1 MSLEKI
7 VNIDIANICFITA
20 IYGGYEKNCKKFI
33 KQTIETDFICFT
45 DNNDIIN
52 NGWII
57 DTNPYHI
64 TNKSNLDDNTYTNSL
79 CNNKHT
85 FNIAKYYKQSFSN
98 IPILQ
103 KYDII
108 VWIDGTIEIIYNKT
122 SEYILNNI
130 YKEKIIGWHHEYRY
144 GILKN
149 EMEDSLINKY
159 TSKYWNGQSQPYQDV
174 SNQYKSYLDDG
185 YKEDFFKN
193 INAHTPHM
201 GVWITCFIA
210 FLHKDNEIKKFLDLW
225 YLQTLKYTTQ
235 DQIGFPYTCQ
245 KTNIIPHTLPN
256 NDIFGDCPHHN
267 TLFYIKHWHNGSPP
281 INQSKTNCS
290 LCLNMIVKNER
301 HIIRETLD
309 NLTNY
314 IKFSYWVISD
324 TGSTDGTQEFI
335 KEYFREKNIPGELFE
350 DEWQDFAH
358 NRNIA
363 MEHAFDKSDYLFFFD
378 ADDLIHGDF
387 KFPDKL
393 DKDTYKFKFGTG
405 FTYDRICLIN
415 NREKIAKYVGVLH
428 ELLHVYKPNFTNEM
442 VNGEY
447 HFESR
452 NLGDR
457 SKNPDKYKNDAEVL
471 EKAFHNENTD
481 LGLKY
486 RYAYYCAQ
494 SYRDAHLI
502 EKSTEWFKLFL
513 DLPAGNQYKYCAC
526 NNLGDNYKKL
536 NNMEEAVNYWYK
548 AIPFD
553 RERRESVVKIMEYYF
568 NKSNHFAVNML
579 YERMKNYKL
588 TNPDGKIFLD
598 MTRYHD
604 IDYFNS
610 ISSCNIGEWMSGY
623 YSCKN
628 LLLNDKWT
636 EITLQNF
643 TCYGYNMHLDQDKQP
658 FIDKLLELFEK
669 YFDSKKELVKKL
681 WNMVSKHIK
690 GYLPE
695 QIDEINK
702 ENIIFKAKK
711 NYCFIHSCNI
721 KETGTKTLDYLI
733 DKINKSGL
741 INNLDKIFIN
751 NIGIPI
757 ENVYG
762 DKFEINN
769 YSKDINLFELPTINI
784 IHDFSEIN
792 SDCNILYLHTK
803 GISHI
808 NNLLTQQ
815 NNIKNWVDMML
826 YFLVE
831 NFELCVDKLNN
842 NDAVGC
848 NYYTTTDEAYH
859 LACGDQV
866 FLAFSGNFWWSKSN
880 FIKTLP
886 KLDITENINKY
897 DAELWLC
904 KNNPKVHVLHNSHV
918 NHYLQ
923 NYTRERYVI
932 KKFSASKEYQFN
944 KLYDK
949 YNERENDFQHKIPL
963 DESSN
968 KILIFAGFHN
978 NLWNGTLVDK
988 ENFCGGSQKAVAYLA
1003 RYLPKNYEIFVSGD
1017 VKDEVIDNITY
1028 VNRFNL
1034 QPLLD
1039 KEKFHTIIV
1048 SRYVSFFLLFP
1059 KFKCYQLYLTAHD
1072 FEYINML
1079 EGSNILPKTII
1090 ENNNDIIDGAVCL
1103 TNFHK
1108 NNTEILYPILKDKLD
1123 TINNGINPQD
1133 FKFDCNRKIKN
1144 KFSWTSC
1151 NDRGFDNLLIIWPKI
1166 LEKIPDATLDIC
1178 SYKEYPQ
1185 KILDTIK
1192 LYNSITYHGKL
1203 NTEELYKLISTSEY
1217 WLFTNKNME
1226 TSCITGLEMLMSEVI
1241 CLYYPVGGLV
1251 DTIGDYGIKV
1261 EGGNEID
1268 TILNLSEERKTE
1280 LRKNGK
1286 EYALTCSWEN
1296 RAKEWSKLLGLQN
1309 LLYTVDN
1316 YDNQQSIKFL
1326 TYPPNKCI
1334 ISELI
1339 SKNQV
1344 WEPHMHRIFEKYINK
1359 ESIVIEGGCHI
1370 GTHTLK
1376 LALLGKQVLSFE
1388 PLHKSNEIL
1397 YNNIKINNID
1407 NVTLYSEGL
1416 SNVPGEA
1423 YFETIQINNPGAAGL
1438 SNNPMGKPNMYNKY
1452 CGKYPVKLITIDSL
1466 ELNKLDFIKLDVEG
1480 YEINVI
1486 EGAINTIKRCKPIIT
1501 LESWK
1506 NHFGEVC
1513 LQHTKNTFKILFDN
1527 GYSMQHIAGP
1537 DFLFLPLNKFM

>member
-1 MSLEKI
+1 MSLEKNI
-7 VNIDIANICFITA
+7 NIDNTNICFITA

-64 TNKSNLDDNTYTNSL
+64 TNKSNIDNNTYTNSL

-130 YKEKIIGWHHEYRY
+130 YKEKIIGWHHEWRY

-149 EMEDSLINKY
+149 EMEDSLTVDKY

-174 SNQYKSYLDDG
+174 SGQYKSYLDDG

-201 GVWITCFIA
+201 GVWITGFIA
-210 FLHKDNEIKKFLDLW
+210 FLHKDNQIKNFLDLW
-225 YLQTLKYTTQ
+225 YLQTLKYTIQ

-267 TLFYIKHWHNGSPP
+267 TLFYIVHRHNGSPP

-290 LCLNMIVKNER
+290 ICLNMIVKNEK
-301 HIIRETLD
+301 HIIKETLD

-350 DEWQDFAH
+350 DEWQDFAY
-358 NRNIA
+358 NRNKAI
-363 MEHAFDKSDYLFFFD
+363 EHAFNKSDYLFFFD

-387 KFPDKL
+387 KLPDKL
-393 DKDTYKFKFGTG
+393 DKDAYKFKFDTSYS
-405 FTYDRICLIN
+405 YDKICLIN
-415 NREKIAKYVGVLH
+415 NREKIAKYVGVLY
-428 ELLHVYKPNFTNEM
+428 ELLHIYKPNFTIELIH
-442 VNGEY
+442 GEY

-452 NLGDR
+452 RLGDR
-457 SKNPDKYKNDAEVL
+457 SKNPNKYKNDAEVL
-471 EKAFHNENTD
+471 EKAFNTETTD

-486 RYAYYCAQ
+486 RHAYYCAQ
-494 SYRDAHLI
+494 SYQDAHLT

-513 DLPAGNQYKYCAC
+513 DLPADNQYKYCAC
-526 NNLGDNYKKL
+526 DNLGNNYKNL

-548 AIPFD
+548 AIHYD
-553 RERRESVVKIMEYYF
+553 RERRETVVKIMEYYF
-568 NKSNHFAVNML
+568 NKSNHFAINML
-579 YERMKNYKL
+579 YEKMKNYKL
-588 TNPDGKIFLD
+588 TNPDGRIFLD

-610 ISSCNIGEWMSGY
+610 IASCYIEEWMSGY

-628 LLLNDKWT
+628 LLLNDKWV

-643 TCYGYNMHLDQDKQP
+643 TQCYAYNMNLDEDKKP

-669 YFDSKKELVKKL
+669 YFDTKKELVKKL
-681 WNMVSKHIK
+681 WNILSKHIK
-690 GYLPE
+690 EYLPE
-695 QIDEINK
+695 QVNESNELLTYK
-702 ENIIFKAKK
+702 EKK

-733 DKINKSGL
+733 DKINNSGL

-769 YSKDINLFELPTINI
+769 YSKDINLFELPTINM

-831 NFELCVDKLNN
+831 NFELCIYKLNN

-848 NYYTTTDEAYH
+848 NYYTTPEEAYH
-859 LACGDQV
+859 LACKDHV
-866 FLAFSGNFWWSKSN
+866 TLNFSGNFWWSKSN

-904 KNNPKVHVLHNSHV
+904 KNDPKVHVLHNSHV
-918 NHYLQ
+918 NHYYQ
-923 NYTRERYVI
+923 NYPRERYVI
-932 KKFSASKEYQFN
+932 NKINVSKEYQFN
-944 KLYDK
+944 KLDDK
-949 YNERENDFQHKIPL
+949 YNGRGKWQHKISL
-963 DESSN
+963 EEASN
-968 KILIFAGFHN
+968 KILIYSGF
-978 NLWNGTLVDK
+978 
-988 ENFCGGSQKAVAYLA
+988 
-1003 RYLPKNYEIFVSGD
+1003 
-1017 VKDEVIDNITY
+1017 
-1028 VNRFNL
+1028 
-1034 QPLLD
+1034 
-1039 KEKFHTIIV
+1039 
-1048 SRYVSFFLLFP
+1048 
-1059 KFKCYQLYLTAHD
+1059 
-1072 FEYINML
+1072 
-1079 EGSNILPKTII
+1079 
-1090 ENNNDIIDGAVCL
+1090 
-1103 TNFHK
+1103 
-1108 NNTEILYPILKDKLD
+1108 
-1123 TINNGINPQD
+1123 
-1133 FKFDCNRKIKN
+1133 
-1144 KFSWTSC
+1144 
-1151 NDRGFDNLLIIWPKI
+1151 WPK
-1166 LEKIPDATLDIC
+1166 
-1178 SYKEYPQ
+1178 
-1185 KILDTIK
+1185 
-1192 LYNSITYHGKL
+1192 
-1203 NTEELYKLISTSEY
+1203 
-1217 WLFTNKNME
+1217 
-1226 TSCITGLEMLMSEVI
+1226 
-1241 CLYYPVGGLV
+1241 
-1251 DTIGDYGIKV
+1251 
-1261 EGGNEID
+1261 
-1268 TILNLSEERKTE
+1268 
-1280 LRKNGK
+1280 
-1286 EYALTCSWEN
+1286 
-1296 RAKEWSKLLGLQN
+1296 
-1309 LLYTVDN
+1309 
-1316 YDNQQSIKFL
+1316 
-1326 TYPPNKCI
+1326 
-1334 ISELI
+1334 
-1339 SKNQV
+1339 
-1344 WEPHMHRIFEKYINK
+1344 
-1359 ESIVIEGGCHI
+1359 
-1370 GTHTLK
+1370 
-1376 LALLGKQVLSFE
+1376 
-1388 PLHKSNEIL
+1388 
-1397 YNNIKINNID
+1397 
-1407 NVTLYSEGL
+1407 
-1416 SNVPGEA
+1416 
-1423 YFETIQINNPGAAGL
+1423 
-1438 SNNPMGKPNMYNKY
+1438 
-1452 CGKYPVKLITIDSL
+1452 
-1466 ELNKLDFIKLDVEG
+1466 
-1480 YEINVI
+1480 
-1486 EGAINTIKRCKPIIT
+1486 
-1501 LESWK
+1501 
-1506 NHFGEVC
+1506 
-1513 LQHTKNTFKILFDN
+1513 
-1527 GYSMQHIAGP
+1527 
-1537 DFLFLPLNKFM
+1537 